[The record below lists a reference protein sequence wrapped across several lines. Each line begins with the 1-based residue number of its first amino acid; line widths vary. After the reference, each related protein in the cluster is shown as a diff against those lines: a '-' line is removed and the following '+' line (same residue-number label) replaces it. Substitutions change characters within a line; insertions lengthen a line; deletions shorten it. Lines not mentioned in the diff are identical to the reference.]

1 MSEFSAELFASGSE
15 ETAQALYF
23 PAMITVVAAA
33 SALLF
38 FFFSAFATFIDIV
51 TFTGFLAAP
60 IVAWANQLTVVV
72 LTLATL
78 GYLYL
83 RWF

>member
-1 MSEFSAELFASGSE
+1 MIAVVSAAG
-15 ETAQALYF
+15 
-23 PAMITVVAAA
+23 
-33 SALLF
+33 ALLL
-38 FFFSAFATFIDIV
+38 FFFSAFASFIDIV

-60 IVAWANQLTVVV
+60 IVAWANQLTIRGSNVPAAFQPGVWLIRWNQLAVVV
-72 LTLATL
+72 LALATL